1 MAARSSGDENGGM
14 RIRHSLRCALVLAGC
29 IGVSAAALA
38 ATPPPSSSKK
48 PPCALDAK
56 ERKETIRQ
64 EKQFLK
70 RYPEEAAH
78 RRAQLAALKPVVN
91 GIRVGYKRYY
101 ELAAQR
107 KPLDKER
114 AAYENKPVPAWLQTK
129 LDTSDAQFVGLTK
142 VLRGHEQKIGEIQ
155 ARYQC
160 QRDTYGKLWA
170 GAAPGSSAC
179 ARPTCA
185 SP

>member
-1 MAARSSGDENGGM
+1 MRWRRQLPAAP
-14 RIRHSLRCALVLAGC
+14 
-29 IGVSAAALA
+29 
-38 ATPPPSSSKK
+38 PPPSSPKN

-56 ERKETIRQ
+56 ERKQTIRQ

-70 RYPEEAAH
+70 RYPDEAAH

-91 GIRVGYKRYY
+91 GIRAGHKRYY

-107 KPLDKER
+107 KPLDKQR
-114 AAYENKPVPAWLQTK
+114 AVYENKPVPAWLEAK
-129 LDTSDAQFVGLTK
+129 LDTSDAQFDGLAK
-142 VLRGHEQKIGEIQ
+142 ALRGHERKLGEIQ

-160 QRDTYGKLWA
+160 QRDTFGKIWA

-179 ARPTCA
+179 SRPACA

>member
-1 MAARSSGDENGGM
+1 M
-14 RIRHSLRCALVLAGC
+14 RIGLLLRCTLILAGAVA
-29 IGVSAAALA
+29 VSAQARAA
-38 ATPPPSSSKK
+38 PPPSSPKR
-48 PPCALDAK
+48 PCALDAK
-56 ERKETIRQ
+56 EHKRVIRE

-78 RRAQLAALKPVVN
+78 RRAQLAALKPVIN
-91 GIRVGYKRYY
+91 GVRLGYKRYY

-114 AAYENKPVPAWLQTK
+114 TAYENKPVPAWLEAK
-129 LDTSDAQFVGLTK
+129 LDTSDAQFEGLATL
-142 VLRGHEQKIGEIQ
+142 LRGHERKISEIQ

-170 GAAPGSSAC
+170 GATPGSSAC
-179 ARPTCA
+179 NRPACA

>member
-1 MAARSSGDENGGM
+1 M
-14 RIRHSLRCALVLAGC
+14 RIKHFLRCALILAGWV
-29 IGVSAAALA
+29 GMSSAAPA

-78 RRAQLAALKPVVN
+78 RRAQLAALKPVIN
-91 GIRVGYKRYY
+91 GVRLGYKRYY

-107 KPLDKER
+107 KPLDKQR
-114 AAYENKPVPAWLQTK
+114 AVYEDKPVPAWLEAK
-129 LDTSDAQFVGLTK
+129 LDTSDAQFEGLTK
-142 VLRGHEQKIGEIQ
+142 ALRGHERKIREIQ

-160 QRDTYGKLWA
+160 QRDTFGKLWA

-179 ARPTCA
+179 DRPACA
-185 SP
+185 PP

>member
-1 MAARSSGDENGGM
+1 M
-14 RIRHSLRCALVLAGC
+14 RIGLLLRCTLILAGAVA
-29 IGVSAAALA
+29 VSAQARAA
-38 ATPPPSSSKK
+38 PPPSSPKR
-48 PPCALDAK
+48 PCALDAK
-56 ERKETIRQ
+56 EHKRVIRE

-70 RYPEEAAH
+70 RYPQEAAH
-78 RRAQLAALKPVVN
+78 RRAQLAALKPVIN
-91 GIRVGYKRYY
+91 GVRLGYKRYY

-114 AAYENKPVPAWLQTK
+114 AVYENKPVPAWLETK

-142 VLRGHEQKIGEIQ
+142 LLRGHEQKIGQIQ

-179 ARPTCA
+179 NRPACA

>member
-1 MAARSSGDENGGM
+1 M
-14 RIRHSLRCALVLAGC
+14 RFGLHLRCALVLAGA
-29 IGVSAAALA
+29 VAVAAGAQA
-38 ATPPPSSSKK
+38 ASPSPSPKK

-56 ERKETIRQ
+56 ERKQTIRQ

-91 GIRVGYKRYY
+91 GVRVGYKRYY
-101 ELAAQR
+101 ELAAER

-114 AAYENKPVPAWLQTK
+114 AVYENKPMPAWLQTK
-129 LDTSDAQFVGLTK
+129 LDSSDAQFAGLTK
-142 VLRGHEQKIGEIQ
+142 VLRGHERKLGEIQ

-160 QRDTYGKLWA
+160 QRDTFGKLWA

-179 ARPTCA
+179 DRPTCA
-185 SP
+185 VP

>member
-1 MAARSSGDENGGM
+1 M
-14 RIRHSLRCALVLAGC
+14 RIGLLLRCTLILAGAVA
-29 IGVSAAALA
+29 VSAQARAA
-38 ATPPPSSSKK
+38 PPPSSPKR
-48 PPCALDAK
+48 PCALDAK
-56 ERKETIRQ
+56 EHKRVIRE

-91 GIRVGYKRYY
+91 GVRVGHKRYY

-114 AAYENKPVPAWLQTK
+114 AAYENKPVPAWLEAK

-155 ARYQC
+155 KRYQC
-160 QRDTYGKLWA
+160 QRDTFGKLWS

-179 ARPTCA
+179 DRPACA
-185 SP
+185 AP